1 MLPDGTYTAVIDRV
15 EDGIATLE
23 VDAED
28 GLSALE
34 IEAVELP
41 AEARTADAVLRIT
54 VENSALASVTYKA
67 AETADRANAAQDRFD
82 RLSKRPSRDGD
93 DT

>member
-1 MLPDGTYTAVIDRV
+1 MLPDGTYTAVIDRI

-28 GLSALE
+28 GLAALE
-34 IEAVELP
+34 IEAAELP
-41 AEARTADAVLRIT
+41 AEARTADAVLEIT
-54 VENSALASVTYKA
+54 VAESALADVTYEA
-67 AETADRANAAQDRFD
+67 AETADRASEAQRRFD
-82 RLSKRPSRDGD
+82 RLSKRPPRDGD

>member
-1 MLPDGTYTAVIDRV
+1 MLPDGTYTAVVDRI

-34 IEAVELP
+34 TEATELP
-41 AEARTADAVLRIT
+41 AEARTADTVLEIT
-54 VENSALASVTYKA
+54 VEDSALVAVTHDPD
-67 AETADRANAAQDRFD
+67 ETADRASEAQRRFD
-82 RLSKRPSRDGD
+82 RLSKRPPRDGD